1 MSKTKLLKYLNP
13 MLPTLLTWQVVTA
26 LSADHL
32 GSAFRPMHL
41 TGGLLL
47 VAVAATHLTLNW
59 SWVRSTYLKR
69 PQQ

>member
-1 MSKTKLLKYLNP
+1 

-26 LSADHL
+26 LNAHRL

-47 VAVAATHLTLNW
+47 VAVALTHLTLNW
-59 SWVRSTYLKR
+59 SWVRATYLKR
-69 PQQ
+69 PEQ